1 MDLRLA
7 NPLLFDLKSDGICRK
22 ITESQH
28 DMFLHNNTSR
38 LNYFLL
44 PDRGGAGW
52 GSVSFHE
59 SYFPGVDFTGVNS
72 LLCTVV
78 P

>member
-22 ITESQH
+22 TTESQH

-44 PDRGGAGW
+44 PGRGGAGR

-59 SYFPGVDFTGVNS
+59 SYSPGVDFTGVNS